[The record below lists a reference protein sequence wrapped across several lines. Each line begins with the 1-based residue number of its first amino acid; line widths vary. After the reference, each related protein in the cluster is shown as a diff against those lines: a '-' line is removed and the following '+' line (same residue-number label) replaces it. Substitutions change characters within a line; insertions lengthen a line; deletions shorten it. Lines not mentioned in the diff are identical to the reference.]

1 MAVSKVVL
9 AKLSPTMEEG
19 TIVKWNKKEGDV
31 IKVGDVLAEI
41 ETDKANMEMESQ
53 GAGVL
58 RKILV
63 QAGGKAPIGTL
74 IGVIAE
80 PNEDIAPLIA
90 KSGGAAKPAAPAAAP
105 AKAEGAP
112 ASGAKTEAGQ
122 PAKSDASGA
131 KTAAPAAGSQATGA
145 SDAEA
150 AKAATPAPAP
160 AAPAADPVS
169 AGANAAAKAA
179 PGDQSASVASSVKTP
194 PPAAPPSNG
203 DDSRPAPQQGGSS
216 SDGSRVKSSPLARS
230 MAAQKNIDLSSVAGS
245 GPGGR
250 IIKRDIESWSGSAP
264 RAGGEAA
271 ASSAPAARPA
281 APMPSV
287 APGTEIPLSS
297 MRKVI
302 AKRLAESKFTA
313 PHFYVSMEIAMD
325 NAVDLREQ
333 LRSLED
339 VKVSFNDLIVKA
351 CAKALTRFPM
361 VNASWMGDRIST
373 HAEVH
378 IGVAV
383 AVPDGL
389 IVPVV
394 RNADRKSIVDI
405 SREVKDLAGRARD
418 KKLKPEEFMGST
430 FSISNLGM
438 YDVTE
443 FTAIINP
450 PESAILAVGAVRRLP
465 VVDGDDIRIGH
476 RMTVTM
482 SSDHRV
488 VDGALAAQFLNEV
501 RRLLESPVSLFV

>member
-19 TIVKWNKKEGDV
+19 TIVKWNKKEGDP

-90 KSGGAAKPAAPAAAP
+90 KEGAAAKAAAPAAAP
-105 AKAEGAP
+105 AKAEAAQPAP
-112 ASGAKTEAGQ
+112 AKQE
-122 PAKSDASGA
+122 PAP
-131 KTAAPAAGSQATGA
+131 PAAAKQEEAPKPEAT
-145 SDAEA
+145 
-150 AKAATPAPAP
+150 APAP
-160 AAPAADPVS
+160 ATAPAKPEP
-169 AGANAAAKAA
+169 AAAKAE
-179 PGDQSASVASSVKTP
+179 
-194 PPAAPPSNG
+194 PAAAAPDPVPS
-203 DDSRPAPQQGGSS
+203 PAPPTNGGVAE
-216 SDGSRVKSSPLARS
+216 GGRVKASPLARS
-230 MAAQKNIDLSSVAGS
+230 MAAHKQDRPLVGGGQRPRRPDHQARHRVVVGQRAAR
-245 GPGGR
+245 GGR
-250 IIKRDIESWSGSAP
+250 RRLRPLRRRVP
-264 RAGGEAA
+264 RPRCLP
-271 ASSAPAARPA
+271 SPPARK
-281 APMPSV
+281 SR
-287 APGTEIPLSS
+287 SRN
-297 MRKVI
+297 MRKTI
-302 AKRLAESKFTA
+302 AKRLSESMFTA
-313 PHFYVSMEIAMD
+313 PHFYVTMEIAMD
-325 NAVDLREQ
+325 GAVDLREQ
-333 LRSLED
+333 IQRLED
-339 VKVSFNDLIVKA
+339 VKVSFNDLVLKA

-361 VNASWMGDRIST
+361 VNASWMGDRIAT
-373 HAEVH
+373 HADVH

-383 AVPDGL
+383 AMPDGL

-394 RNADRKSIVDI
+394 RNADRKSILDI
-405 SREVKDLAGRARD
+405 SREVKDLAARAKDR
-418 KKLKPEEFMGST
+418 KLKPEEFTGST
-430 FSISNLGM
+430 FSISNMGM

-450 PESAILAVGAVRRLP
+450 PESAILAVGAVRKIP

-476 RMTVTM
+476 RMNVTM